1 MISLLLKKNG
11 VFKNDP
17 KETIEVFNNYHI
29 NVVETTSGKRLSSI
43 RNSNSQSQDRATVK
57 KIIESHKNYP
67 CEEKVLPCSL
77 SFDLPPASNEDIN
90 KIVKSLNAN
99 KATGPHRKPLKLIKL
114 STNVVDKYLT
124 IIINHDISRSL
135 FSNWAKNALVR
146 PIYEKKD
153 RQNKENYRPVSM
165 MRGINDS
172 MIHAIQTFISNFVSA
187 YGKNSNHVLI
197 SLIENWKNN
206 LDNKTV
212 GAVFI
217 DLSKAFDF
225 IPYDLLI
232 AKMEAYGFSE
242 DFLTFLYSYL
252 KRQKQSVN
260 INNVHSM
267 IQILLSGVSQGPF

>member
-1 MISLLLKKNG
+1 
-11 VFKNDP
+11 
-17 KETIEVFNNYHI
+17 
-29 NVVETTSGKRLSSI
+29 
-43 RNSNSQSQDRATVK
+43 
-57 KIIESHKNYP
+57 
-67 CEEKVLPCSL
+67 
-77 SFDLPPASNEDIN
+77 
-90 KIVKSLNAN
+90 
-99 KATGPHRKPLKLIKL
+99 
-114 STNVVDKYLT
+114 
-124 IIINHDISRSL
+124 
-135 FSNWAKNALVR
+135 
-146 PIYEKKD
+146 
-153 RQNKENYRPVSM
+153 M

-242 DFLTFLYSYL
+242 DFLTFLYSCL
-252 KRQKQSVN
+252 KRRIKY
-260 INNVHSM
+260 HR
-267 IQILLSGVSQGPF
+267 LVSLEQNGSKSR